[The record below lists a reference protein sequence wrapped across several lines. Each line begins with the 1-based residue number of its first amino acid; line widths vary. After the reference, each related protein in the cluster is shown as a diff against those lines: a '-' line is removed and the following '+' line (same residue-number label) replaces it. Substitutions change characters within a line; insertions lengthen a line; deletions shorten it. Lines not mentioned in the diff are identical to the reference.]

1 MQRRRVDGFLV
12 TNLVNV
18 RYLCGFQGTS
28 GFLFLTSEGRNV
40 FVTDFRYQEEAAR
53 MFAGRASL
61 EPRDDW
67 EIVIEKGNR
76 PKVIKALI
84 SSTRIGTLGLES
96 SVSYDFFEAL
106 SKTHR
111 RVIPLRGLIE
121 ALRTVKDESEL
132 ALIGRAVARAEAAF
146 LDVKPHIRKGTREK
160 TIAAMLEERLKKRG
174 CNHTPFDIIVA
185 SGSNAAMPHAKTS
198 DKKLSPGDLVVVDWG
213 GEADGYCSDMT
224 RTFLLGGGDLAKQR
238 RLYGAVLAANR
249 KAVASVRTGME
260 ARAVDDAAREIIRNA
275 GYGEYFGHGTGHGVG
290 LEVHEMPRI
299 SWTVKDEIRE
309 NMVFTIEPGV
319 YIPGLGG
326 ARIEDMVVV
335 RSGKAGLMTTLP
347 RTLEVI

>member
-1 MQRRRVDGFLV
+1 MDGFLV

-18 RYLCGFQGTS
+18 RYLCGFLGTS
-28 GFLFLTSEGRNV
+28 GFLFLTAGRNV

-61 EPRDDW
+61 EQGTDW
-67 EIVIEKGNR
+67 EVVIEKGNR
-76 PKVIKALI
+76 PKVIKELLKAGG
-84 SSTRIGTLGLES
+84 TGTLGIES

-106 SKTHR
+106 SKIHR
-111 RVIPLRGLIE
+111 RLKPLRGVVE
-121 ALRTVKDESEL
+121 GLRTVKDDGEI
-132 ALIGRAVARAEAAF
+132 ALIGRAVARAEAAL
-146 LDVKPHIRKGTREK
+146 LDVKPYIRKGTREK
-160 TIAAMLEERLKKRG
+160 TIALMLEERLKKRG

-185 SGSNAAMPHAKTS
+185 SGNNAAMPHAKTS
-198 DKKLSPGDLVVVDWG
+198 DMKLSPGDLVVVDWG

-224 RTFLLGGGDLAKQR
+224 RTFLLGGGDPAKQR

-249 KAVASVRTGME
+249 KAIAAVRAGMQ
-260 ARAVDDAAREIIRNA
+260 ARAVDGVARETIRKA
-275 GYGEYFGHGTGHGVG
+275 GYGDYFGHGTGHGVG

-299 SWTVKDEIRE
+299 SWAAKDKIDE

-326 ARIEDMVVV
+326 ARIEDMVLV
-335 RSGKAGLMTTLP
+335 RSGKAEVMTTLP
-347 RTLEVI
+347 KDLEIV